1 MSRKAAWAREATKL
15 DDRKRFNEIVEAQL
29 TPHHRALLGLA
40 IVCVGALLSPLDTT
54 VNTAFPVITA
64 AFSLPLADIQWVV
77 IPYVLAQAIFAIV
90 FGHLG
95 DRFGHRRIFALGLF
109 ACALAHAAVALAP
122 DYGVLVVMRIFQGA
136 AVGMTV
142 ACAPALATLLFPP
155 AGKALALAR
164 YAAAFNLA
172 MALGPWI
179 GGLLLGAFDWPS
191 VFWFR
196 VPIALL
202 ALALV
207 PLLPNFAP
215 APAATAMPAT
225 SSTITHRDRNP
236 GHGFDWTG
244 TVALA
249 AVLICLTF
257 ALVVLTDPAGSAWL
271 GLSLLALGIVG
282 GFGFGHIESRA
293 AQPVLRTSH
302 FRSGRFTGIQ
312 LASVA
317 ISCACF
323 ANLLLLPYVL
333 TGRVGASIALT
344 GLLLST
350 YPAGSV
356 LGSILAGRLARRW
369 SHDRQM
375 LVGIAIAAA
384 GLLATALV
392 LQAAPAASLA
402 LLLALGMFACGLGQ
416 GLFQVGYMDAT
427 TDLLPIEE
435 RGTAGSLVNVT
446 RLLGLVLGATGIGWL
461 RWATDSDPASFW
473 ILGAG
478 VAAMWGLFAVRTRAP
493 RPMISR

>member
-1 MSRKAAWAREATKL
+1 MPSHR
-15 DDRKRFNEIVEAQL
+15 
-29 TPHHRALLGLA
+29 RALLGLA
-40 IVCVGALLSPLDTT
+40 IVCLGALLSPLDTT
-54 VNTAFPVITA
+54 VNTAFPVITE

-95 DRFGHRRIFALGLF
+95 DRFGHRRIFALGLL
-109 ACALAHAAVALAP
+109 ACALAHAAVAMAP
-122 DYGVLVVMRIFQGA
+122 DYRVLVAMRVFQGA

-179 GGLLLGAFDWPS
+179 GGLLLGAFDWPG

-196 VPIALL
+196 VPIALVV
-202 ALALV
+202 LALV
-207 PLLPNFAP
+207 PLLPSFAP
-215 APAATAMPAT
+215 APATNPA
-225 SSTITHRDRNP
+225 P
-236 GHGFDWTG
+236 GRAGASVSQGFDWIG
-244 TVALA
+244 TLAMA
-249 AVLICLTF
+249 AVLVCLT
-257 ALVVLTDPAGSAWL
+257 AAAVVLTDPEASTWL
-271 GLSLLALGIVG
+271 GLSLLVLGVVG
-282 GFGFGHIESRA
+282 GLGFHRIESRVA
-293 AQPVLRTSH
+293 HPVLRTAH

-312 LASVA
+312 AASVA

-333 TGRVGASIALT
+333 TGRVGASIGLA

-350 YPAGSV
+350 YPGGSV
-356 LGSILAGRLARRW
+356 LGSALAGRLARRW

-375 LVGIAIAAA
+375 LVGIVIAAA
-384 GLLATALV
+384 GLLATALA
-392 LQAAPAASLA
+392 LQAAPPASLTI
-402 LLLALGMFACGLGQ
+402 LLPIGMFCCGLGQ

-461 RWATDSDPASFW
+461 RWATDSDAASFW
-473 ILGAG
+473 ILGGG
-478 VAAMWGLFAVRTRAP
+478 VAAMAVVVAIRARTQ
-493 RPMISR
+493 SDH

>member
-1 MSRKAAWAREATKL
+1 MPS
-15 DDRKRFNEIVEAQL
+15 DR
-29 TPHHRALLGLA
+29 RALLGLA
-40 IVCVGALLSPLDTT
+40 IVCLGALLSPLDTT

-77 IPYVLAQAIFAIV
+77 IPYVLSQAIFAIV

-95 DRFGHRRIFALGLF
+95 DRFGHRRIFALGLL

-122 DYGVLVVMRIFQGA
+122 DYGVLVAMRVFQGA

-179 GGLLLGAFDWPS
+179 GGLLLGAFDWPG

-207 PLLPNFAP
+207 PLLPSFAP
-215 APAATAMPAT
+215 APAGIAAAATGAAVDPGPG
-225 SSTITHRDRNP
+225 SGK

-249 AVLICLTF
+249 AVLVCLTF
-257 ALVVLTDPAGSAWL
+257 ALVVLTDPEGSAWL
-271 GLSLLALGIVG
+271 GLSLLALGIAG

-293 AQPVLRTSH
+293 AQPVLRTGH

-333 TGRVGASIALT
+333 TGRVGASIVLT
-344 GLLLST
+344 GLVLSV

-356 LGSILAGRLARRW
+356 IGSILAGRMAGRW

-375 LVGIAIAAA
+375 LLGIAIAAA
-384 GLLATALV
+384 GLLATALA
-392 LQAAPAASLA
+392 LQSAPAASLA

-461 RWATDSDPASFW
+461 RWATGSDAASFW
-473 ILGAG
+473 VLGGG
-478 VAAMWGLFAVRTRAP
+478 VAVMWGLFLARTRLSVVQP
-493 RPMISR
+493 RSGA

>member
-1 MSRKAAWAREATKL
+1 MPSHR
-15 DDRKRFNEIVEAQL
+15 
-29 TPHHRALLGLA
+29 RALLGLA
-40 IVCVGALLSPLDTT
+40 IVCLGALLSPLDTT

-64 AFSLPLADIQWVV
+64 AFSLALADIQWVV
-77 IPYVLAQAIFAIV
+77 IPYVLSQAIFAIV

-95 DRFGHRRIFALGLF
+95 DRFGHRRIFALGLV

-122 DYGVLVVMRIFQGA
+122 DYGVLVAMRVFQGA

-179 GGLLLGAFDWPS
+179 GGLLLGAFDWPG

-196 VPIALL
+196 VPIALVV
-202 ALALV
+202 LALV
-207 PLLPNFAP
+207 PLLPSFAP
-215 APAATAMPAT
+215 APAADGTPAGNA
-225 SSTITHRDRNP
+225 RR

-244 TVALA
+244 ALSMA
-249 AVLICLTF
+249 AVLVCLTA
-257 ALVVLTDPAGSAWL
+257 ALVVLTDPDAAAWL
-271 GLSLLALGIVG
+271 GLSLLALGLVG
-282 GFGFGHIESRA
+282 GLGFHRLESRVPH
-293 AQPVLRTSH
+293 PVLRTAH

-312 LASVA
+312 AASIAV
-317 ISCACF
+317 SCACF

-333 TGRVGASIALT
+333 TGRVGASIGLT

-350 YPAGSV
+350 YPGGSV
-356 LGSILAGRLARRW
+356 LGAALAGRLARRW

-375 LVGIAIAAA
+375 LAGIGIAAA
-384 GLLATALV
+384 GLLVTALA
-392 LQAAPAASLA
+392 LQAAPPASLVV
-402 LLLALGMFACGLGQ
+402 LLAMGMFACGLGQ

-427 TDLLPIEE
+427 TDLLPIQE

-461 RWATDSDPASFW
+461 RWATDSDAASFW
-473 ILGAG
+473 ILGG
-478 VAAMWGLFAVRTRAP
+478 GLAATGMVFAVADAKGRFR
-493 RPMISR
+493 R

>member
-1 MSRKAAWAREATKL
+1 
-15 DDRKRFNEIVEAQL
+15 
-29 TPHHRALLGLA
+29 
-40 IVCVGALLSPLDTT
+40 
-54 VNTAFPVITA
+54 
-64 AFSLPLADIQWVV
+64 
-77 IPYVLAQAIFAIV
+77 
-90 FGHLG
+90 
-95 DRFGHRRIFALGLF
+95 
-109 ACALAHAAVALAP
+109 P
-122 DYGVLVVMRIFQGA
+122 DYRVLVSMRVFQGA

-164 YAAAFNLA
+164 YAAVFSLA

-196 VPIALL
+196 VPIALVV
-202 ALALV
+202 LALV
-207 PLLPNFAP
+207 PLLPSFAP
-215 APAATAMPAT
+215 VPVATVGRGGAGEAGPASA
-225 SSTITHRDRNP
+225 RD
-236 GHGFDWTG
+236 HGFDWTG
-244 TVALA
+244 TMALA
-249 AVLICLTF
+249 AVLVCLTF
-257 ALVVLTDPAGSAWL
+257 ALVVLTDPQGSAWL
-271 GLSLLALGIVG
+271 GLALLALGVVG
-282 GFGFGHIESRA
+282 GFGFDRIESRA
-293 AQPVLRTSH
+293 ARPVLRTVH

-333 TGRVGASIALT
+333 NGRVGASIVLT

-350 YPAGSV
+350 YPGGSV
-356 LGSILAGRLARRW
+356 LGSVLAGRLARSW

-375 LVGIAIAAA
+375 LAGIAIAAG
-384 GLLATALV
+384 GLLATALA
-392 LQAAPAASLA
+392 LQAAPATSLA

-461 RWATDSDPASFW
+461 RWATGSDATSFW

-478 VAAMWGLFAVRTRAP
+478 LGAMWVLFVMRTRPGAINEKSVF
-493 RPMISR
+493 R